1 MAPPP
6 EIAATLLK
14 LRNRS
19 DPGSDKKIA
28 AAYAYL
34 GIKQEPMVVLVP
46 LKDVYL
52 HHVFDDKAA
61 AQQWAAQVKVGAPA
75 KPVAGVYYSTAVP
88 TLTFADWLG
97 GPRYHADLLPGSMY
111 GAPGYRLSVPGAPV
125 VYRAAGAS
133 FGQNGR
139 IGFRSY
145 YDSLDREASERA
157 TCRVVEL
164 ASEALGMLTPEAARG
179 QKAAEKK
186 AAKVAK
192 GAGHCGVCFGVHA
205 IHTGGRV
212 HTHGYKMRGHSRG
225 QMWKAGGDCFGAR
238 YLCWEKSPEA
248 TTAASESMKH
258 QAQHLRQQAA
268 AWGSGG
274 FPDIYYAKNRYG
286 SLREVA
292 GPHADLDTQ
301 RGEKLVVLRAGDTG
315 WDAAVAAKVKH
326 FRAEAA
332 EADANA
338 LWYAKTAAGW
348 PKLPSE

>member
-52 HHVFDDKAA
+52 HHVFDDKAV

-75 KPVAGVYYSTAVP
+75 KPVAGVYYSTAAP
-88 TLTFADWLG
+88 TLTLADWLG
-97 GPRYHADLLPGSMY
+97 VPRYHADLLPGSMY

-139 IGFRSY
+139 ATFRSY

-157 TCRVVEL
+157 TARVVEL
-164 ASEALGMLTPEAARG
+164 ASEALGMLTPDAVRA
-179 QKAAEKK
+179 QKETEKK

-205 IHTGGRV
+205 THAGGRI
-212 HTHGYKMRGHSRG
+212 HTHGYKMKGSARG
-225 QMWKAGGDCFGAR
+225 QMWKAGGDCPGTG

-248 TTAASESMKH
+248 TRAASEGLKR
-258 QAQHLRQQAA
+258 QAQSLRQHAA
-268 AWGSGG
+268 AWGAGEHSA
-274 FPDIYYAKNRYG
+274 IYYAASSKFGTPHEVGEHEELPRG
-286 SLREVA
+286 SVRS
-292 GPHADLDTQ
+292 
-301 RGEKLVVLRAGDTG
+301 VLRAGEPK
-315 WDAAVAAKVKH
+315 WPAAVAAKVRH
-326 FRAEAA
+326 LRAEAVA
-332 EADANA
+332 ADTHA
-338 LWYAKTAAGW
+338 LWYANAAAGW
-348 PKLPSE
+348 PKLPKE